1 MKMDMANF
9 AVSSIRPKLMQQS
22 AEYERKK
29 FQEFLEKQP
38 SMTLF
43 LSFFP
48 SDLPVNCVSLLVDHE
63 KNSDIFISSGI
74 HMVDDSLCPKTVVR
88 KNLPEQ

>member
-48 SDLPVNCVSLLVDHE
+48 SDLSVRGVSLLVDHR
-63 KNSDIFISSGI
+63 NISDLMLIFIQF
-74 HMVDDSLCPKTVVR
+74 LW
-88 KNLPEQ
+88 

>member
-48 SDLPVNCVSLLVDHE
+48 FDLSVRGVSLLVDHRN
-63 KNSDIFISSGI
+63 KSDLMLIFIQF
-74 HMVDDSLCPKTVVR
+74 LW
-88 KNLPEQ
+88 